1 MSKKRLSKKTKP
13 QRQKNTAIPVSTINS
28 PNFDKILNNK
38 GVELAK
44 QGEFAQ
50 AATYFQQAIALN
62 PTEAEFHNNLGI
74 ALTEQGKPIA
84 GSQLQKFIKS
94 GGDFIS
100 AKKIYSPIPGNKI
113 ESHNALLI

>member
-28 PNFDKILNNK
+28 PNFDKILNNQ

-62 PTEAEFHNNLGI
+62 PTEAEFIPSKLPRRSFF
-74 ALTEQGKPIA
+74 EC
-84 GSQLQKFIKS
+84 GSPSCLHS
-94 GGDFIS
+94 RLAVPDDFSTMHVLHYGCPSNIQMS
-100 AKKIYSPIPGNKI
+100 KNR
-113 ESHNALLI
+113 